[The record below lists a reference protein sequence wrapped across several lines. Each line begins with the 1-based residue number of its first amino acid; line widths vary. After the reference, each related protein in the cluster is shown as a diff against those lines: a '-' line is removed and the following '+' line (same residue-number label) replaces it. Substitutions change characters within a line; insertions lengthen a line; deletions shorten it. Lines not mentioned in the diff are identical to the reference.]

1 MKVADILKELFAA
14 EGITDR
20 DSLDSWTRLTGMV
33 RVYDY
38 VRAKN
43 PEWWASVPTPANTV
57 RRNYQ
62 ELLPGYKVYKG

>member
-20 DSLDSWTRLTGMV
+20 DSLDSWTRLTGKV

-43 PEWWASVPTPANTV
+43 PEWWASIKTPKGSTRAAYE
-57 RRNYQ
+57 R
-62 ELLPGYKVYKG
+62 LLPGYKVYKG